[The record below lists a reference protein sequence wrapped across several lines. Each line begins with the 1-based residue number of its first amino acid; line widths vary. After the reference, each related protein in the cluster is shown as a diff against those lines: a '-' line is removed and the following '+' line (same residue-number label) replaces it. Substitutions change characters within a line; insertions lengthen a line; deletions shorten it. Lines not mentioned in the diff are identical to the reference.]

1 MGKKKQ
7 KEYVTDILKDVEDA
21 LRYMVDEG
29 FVKKVGEKFVIR
41 TEKEIEEEIEDV
53 NKDFR

>member
-1 MGKKKQ
+1 MGKRKQ

-21 LRYMVDEG
+21 LRYMIDEG
-29 FVKKVGEKFVIR
+29 FVKKVGEKFVMR

-53 NKDFR
+53 QKNN

>member
-1 MGKKKQ
+1 MGKKHQ

-29 FVKKVGEKFVIR
+29 FVKKVGEKFVMR
-41 TEKEIEEEIEDV
+41 SEKEIEEEIKDV
-53 NKDFR
+53 QKDS

>member
-29 FVKKVGEKFVIR
+29 FVKKVGERFFMR

-53 NKDFR
+53 QKNN